1 MRQRITL
8 MLMMTMAASMA
19 APLMGQN
26 EPNRARPADPNSNKQ
41 LNEATVSSPWL
52 WDAQLVMNAYVN
64 AMVKAYNLTDKQ
76 AEYTRE
82 LMNQRVK
89 QFLKDYEKDARTLM
103 GEWFEYKAKQELP
116 SPQAAKDFA
125 RRAQPLLPILRQE
138 IIEGNMQW
146 RRILNEDQLKKH
158 DKDLEALNATFD
170 NFDKVMTRWSNG
182 DIRPTDVG
190 LPQRNKPFLIT
201 KAEDM
206 MGSYVKAFIVRYN
219 LDEGQKRTAESI
231 LREARQEVSR
241 YRDSHKDEFSEI
253 DAKLKDL
260 IASNP
265 QGDDEVKRAKEEGR
279 KLTERKAELEKPLN
293 EELFAR
299 FKERLETIPTAD
311 QRAADE
317 ARQKSLNE
325 RLTQIRKRAATMP
338 ATTRP
343 ATTQPAGDTPKAAND

>member
-1 MRQRITL
+1 MRPRVTL
-8 MLMMTMAASMA
+8 MLMMTLAAVTT

-26 EPNRARPADPNSNKQ
+26 EPNRVRPADQNGTKQ
-41 LNEATVSSPWL
+41 LNDATVTSPWL
-52 WDAQLVMNAYVN
+52 WDAQVVMNAYVN
-64 AMVKAYNLTDKQ
+64 AMAKAYNLTDKQ

-103 GEWFEYKAKQELP
+103 GEWFEYRARQELP
-116 SPQAAKDFA
+116 SAQAAKDFA
-125 RRAQPLLPILRQE
+125 RRAQPLIPILRQE

-146 RRILNEDQLKKH
+146 RRILNEEQLKKH

-190 LPQRNKPFLIT
+190 LPQRNRPFFVT
-201 KAEDM
+201 KVEDA
-206 MGSYVKAFIVRYN
+206 MGSYVKAFILRYN

-241 YRDSHKDEFSEI
+241 YRDSHKDEFAEI
-253 DAKLKDL
+253 DAKLKEVT
-260 IASNP
+260 ASNP
-265 QGDDEVKRAKEEGR
+265 QGDDEVKRIKEEGR

-311 QRAADE
+311 QRATYE
-317 ARQKSLNE
+317 AKQKALLEQAE
-325 RLTQIRKRAATMP
+325 RSRKRATTLP
-338 ATTRP
+338 AATRP
-343 ATTQPAGDTPKAAND
+343 AGTQPAGAAPSAPGT